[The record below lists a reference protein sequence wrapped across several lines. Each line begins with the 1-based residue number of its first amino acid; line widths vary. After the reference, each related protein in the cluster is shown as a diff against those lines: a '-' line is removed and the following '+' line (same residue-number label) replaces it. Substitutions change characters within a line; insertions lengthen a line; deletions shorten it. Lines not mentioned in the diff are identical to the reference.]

1 MVLTTGDVL
10 LYNGDVLDYVVF
22 FNLVVLTWGRFDLY
36 FYTGIGQLDIS
47 VMNTTVVEQFDL

>member
-1 MVLTTGDVL
+1 MVLTHGDVL

-22 FNLVVLTWGRFDLY
+22 NLVVLAWERFDLY
-36 FYTGIGQLDIS
+36 FYTDIGQLDII